1 MKELGGLLTILVIGA
16 LIGLPAE
23 IMRRRRLRT
32 YWDRVCAGRDWR
44 REFSDATKDEIRKR
58 LQVFVDAFAF
68 RESRKL
74 KFRPSDKIIDI
85 YRACYPVKGGPNSLE
100 LESFAMMVEK
110 TYHLDL
116 TKEWNPEMTL
126 GQVFTMTR
134 KPRMPTPGLN
144 PTVAPRRRGSTS
156 G

>member
-1 MKELGGLLTILVIGA
+1 MKQLGALMTILVIGA

-44 REFSDATKDEIRKR
+44 QAFPEADKDEIRKY

-68 RESRKL
+68 RESRML

-85 YRACYPVKGGPNSLE
+85 YRACYPVKGWPDSLE
-100 LESFAMMVEK
+100 LESFAMMVER
-110 TYHLDL
+110 TYRRDL
-116 TKEWNPEMTL
+116 IKEWNPEMTL
-126 GQVFTMTR
+126 GQVFAMTR
-134 KPRMPTPGLN
+134 TTGMPS
-144 PTVAPRRRGSTS
+144 A
-156 G
+156 

>member
-1 MKELGGLLTILVIGA
+1 MKQIGALLTIFIIAA

-32 YWDRVCAGRDWR
+32 YWDRVCTGGDWR
-44 REFSDATKDEIRKR
+44 REFPNASKPEIRTF

-68 RESRKL
+68 RDSRKL
-74 KFRPSDKIIDI
+74 KFRPCDKIIDI
-85 YRACYPVKGGPNSLE
+85 YRACYPVNGWPDSLE
-100 LESFAMMVEK
+100 LETFAVMVEK
-110 TYHLDL
+110 TYHRDL
-116 TKEWNPEMTL
+116 TKEWHPEMTL

-134 KPRMPTPGLN
+134 QPGMPT
-144 PTVAPRRRGSTS
+144 S